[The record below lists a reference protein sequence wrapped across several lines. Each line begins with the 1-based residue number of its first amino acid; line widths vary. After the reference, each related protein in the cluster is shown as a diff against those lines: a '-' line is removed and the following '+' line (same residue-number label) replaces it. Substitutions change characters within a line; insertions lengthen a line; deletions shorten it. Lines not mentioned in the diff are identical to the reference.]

1 LIRYDARQAAF
12 CRQKLIERA
21 QADVRECYQCGNC
34 TSSCPAAFTFDY
46 MPNQLMRML
55 QVGLVDQV
63 LDSKAIQ
70 LCVQCLTCT
79 GRCPRN
85 INISGIFED
94 LKTVAVAQERKVP
107 EHVKTF
113 NKTFMDAVALFGRL
127 PEFYDMARFYM
138 GTLNPKM
145 ALGNVGLMIPVLT
158 RRKMPLIPRRAK
170 GAAEVGRIYKK
181 TMKIAKRRQQAEAA
195 ARAKLGIDETAAR
208 AAAKAAHGA
217 PCTCGE
223 VHAPG
228 EACGVGAGAAG
239 AGAATAGAGAGGK
252 EGAAA

>member
-1 LIRYDARQAAF
+1 MIRYDAREAAF
-12 CRQKLIERA
+12 YRQKLIERA

-34 TSSCPAAFTFDY
+34 SASCPAAFTFDY

-55 QVGLVDQV
+55 QVGMVEEV

-94 LKTVAVAQERKVP
+94 LKTVVVAQERKVP
-107 EHVKTF
+107 EHVRLF

-127 PEFYDMARFYM
+127 PEFYDMARFYT

-145 ALGNVGLMIPVLT
+145 ALGNMGLMIPVMT
-158 RRKMPLIPRRAK
+158 RRKMPLLPRRAK

-181 TMKIAKRRQQAEAA
+181 TMKLAKQRAKAEVA
-195 ARAKLGIDETAAR
+195 ARAKLAADETAAR
-208 AAAKAAHGA
+208 AAA
-217 PCTCGE
+217 
-223 VHAPG
+223 
-228 EACGVGAGAAG
+228 AGAAN
-239 AGAATAGAGAGGK
+239 K
-252 EGAAA
+252 GAAA

>member
-1 LIRYDARQAAF
+1 LIRYDAQEAAF
-12 CRQKLIERA
+12 YRQKLIERA

-34 TSSCPAAFTFDY
+34 SASCPAAFTFDY

-94 LKTVAVAQERKVP
+94 LKTVVVAQDRKVP
-107 EHVKTF
+107 EHVRVF

-145 ALGNVGLMIPVLT
+145 ALGNVGLMVPVMT

-181 TMKIAKRRQQAEAA
+181 TMKLARKREQAEAK
-195 ARAKLGIDETAAR
+195 ARACVAVNETAAR

-217 PCTCGE
+217 PCECGQA
-223 VHAPG
+223 HAPG
-228 EACGVGAGAAG
+228 EACGAAG
-239 AGAATAGAGAGGK
+239 ATADAGK